1 MPRSCWNYCFVPCN
15 SLVACVC
22 CIVFSCRNNISVSL
36 MKRLLSLFF
45 AVMFLLGTFAQKK
58 EISQARSNIK
68 KRTNLEQAE
77 TSMRELL
84 KDTANRGN
92 VKIYVTLADA
102 VRAQY
107 EAENEKLYLKAQA
120 DTAKF
125 FTTARRMFQA
135 YECLDSI
142 DMKPDR
148 KGRVKLDYREKNAE
162 YLNKF
167 RINLY
172 NGGLYFVRKNDF
184 DAAYGMLDTY
194 LDCRRQPLFSG
205 YAGYDS
211 DSLYTL
217 PAFLTVLCG
226 HRTGRPDSVFKYS
239 DLALQDKRY
248 RRRTFMYLSEAYLS
262 RKDTVKYVNV
272 LRRGFAENKISKYF
286 FTRLMDYYNGRN
298 RLDSAMAVVDAVLAC
313 DGNDGLFL
321 FAKSNLLLN
330 MGRYEECI
338 AISDTLLA
346 RNDTVPDIYLNA
358 GVSYINLALAMEA
371 DIKTKRKKQK
381 QILGYYKK
389 ALPYM
394 EKYRA
399 LAPDKKENWAQSLY
413 NIYLR
418 LNMGR
423 KFEEV
428 SDILRKM
435 RK

>member
-1 MPRSCWNYCFVPCN
+1 
-15 SLVACVC
+15 
-22 CIVFSCRNNISVSL
+22 
-36 MKRLLSLFF
+36 MKRLLSLIF
-45 AVMFLLGTFAQKK
+45 AVMFLLGAFAQKK
-58 EISQARSNIK
+58 EISQARSDIK
-68 KRTNLEQAE
+68 KKINLDKAE
-77 TSMRELL
+77 ASMRELL
-84 KDTANRGN
+84 KDSSNIWN
-92 VKIYVTLADA
+92 VKIYATLADA

-107 EAENEKLYLKAQA
+107 EAENEKLYLKTQA

-125 FTTARRMFQA
+125 FTTARRMFLA
-135 YECLDSI
+135 YESLDSI

-148 KGRVKLDYREKNAE
+148 KGRVKLNYRDKNAE
-162 YLNKF
+162 YLNRF

-172 NGGLYFVRKNDF
+172 NGGLYFVRKNNF

-194 LDCRRQPLFSG
+194 LDCRRQPLFSD
-205 YAGYDS
+205 YSSRDA

-217 PAFLTVLCG
+217 PAFLTVFCG
-226 HRTGRPDSVFKYS
+226 NRLERPDSVIKYS

-248 RRRTFMYLSEAYLS
+248 RRRTFMYLSEAYLLQ
-262 RKDTVKYVNV
+262 KDTVRYVDA
-272 LRRGFAENKISKYF
+272 LRRGFYENKTSRYF
-286 FTRLMDYYNGRN
+286 FTRLMDYYNSRN
-298 RLDSAMAVVDAVLAC
+298 SLDSAMAVVDAALAC
-313 DGNDGLFL
+313 DGNNGLFL

-330 MGRYEECI
+330 MGRYTECI

-346 RNDTVPDIYLNA
+346 RNDTMPDIYLNA
-358 GVSYINLALAMEA
+358 GVSYINKALAIEA
-371 DIKTKRKKQK
+371 DAKTKRKKQK
-381 QILGYYKK
+381 QILEYYKK

-428 SDILRKM
+428 SDVLRKM